1 MSDIILI
8 TGASGFLGGNL
19 YHYFKD
25 KFDVYVLLNKTN
37 NNNIP
42 KNKSIF
48 CDALKFRDL
57 QNSIMN
63 LKPNFIINTI
73 GLANVEKSQK
83 NKNLARDINIKTAVN
98 LAKISK
104 KLKNKFIHIST
115 DHLYG
120 FNKSK
125 NLERSPVTLVNNYA
139 KTKFIA
145 DQKVLSI
152 YSKSLILRTNFF
164 GLSRKNNSFAEKIL
178 HSLKNKKKINL
189 FSDVFFTPIY
199 TEDLSKYILIL
210 VKGNFHGIY
219 NISTDQRI
227 SKFDFGIKLAETFG
241 LNKSLIVNS
250 SITRKKS
257 LFKRPTNMALSNKKL
272 KKKLHLKT
280 ISINSSINNFYR
292 SYKQKK

>member
-104 KLKNKFIHIST
+104 KLKK
-115 DHLYG
+115 
-120 FNKSK
+120 
-125 NLERSPVTLVNNYA
+125 
-139 KTKFIA
+139 
-145 DQKVLSI
+145 QI
-152 YSKSLILRTNFF
+152 YS
-164 GLSRKNNSFAEKIL
+164 
-178 HSLKNKKKINL
+178 
-189 FSDVFFTPIY
+189 Y
-199 TEDLSKYILIL
+199 
-210 VKGNFHGIY
+210 
-219 NISTDQRI
+219 
-227 SKFDFGIKLAETFG
+227 
-241 LNKSLIVNS
+241 
-250 SITRKKS
+250 
-257 LFKRPTNMALSNKKL
+257 FKRSF
-272 KKKLHLKT
+272 
-280 ISINSSINNFYR
+280 IWI
-292 SYKQKK
+292 